1 MTSAW
6 LGVVIALV
14 GAFAYAL
21 GASVQHLDAVEL
33 GATPKLMRR
42 RRWWIGG
49 AISFTGAG
57 LHALA
62 LAMAP
67 LTVIQPISMTTLV
80 YAVPLAAKL
89 YGRKPGRRELMGA
102 LAVAIGLAGLMLL
115 MPVQNS
121 TPHLGEPVAVTFLVG
136 VLAFVAVTLL
146 VGRKMP
152 GRWRAFVY
160 AMGAGISTGTVST
173 FVRLVGAGLDE
184 DFAGILHWFTLVVPV
199 MLVVATVMLQTAY
212 AVGYF
217 GIAYT
222 ASQIFDPVISVLAGA
237 SLLGEP
243 LPTDPRL
250 AVPAALCGLL
260 LAAGT
265 VVLGRHTPYASGE
278 KTVLQVSD
286 TLGEALD
293 GDMPSQRERSEPV
306 VAGTSRR
313 NG

>member
-21 GASVQHLDAVEL
+21 GASIQHLDAVEL

-42 RRWWIGG
+42 TRWWIGG
-49 AISFTGAG
+49 GVSFAGAG

-102 LAVAIGLAGLMLL
+102 LGVAVGLAGLMML
-115 MPVQNS
+115 MPVQDS
-121 TPHLGEPVAVTFLVG
+121 KPQLADSVAVVFLSG
-136 VLAFVAVTLL
+136 VLAFVAVTLI

-152 GRWRAFVY
+152 GRWRAFTY
-160 AMGAGISTGTVST
+160 AMGAGIATGTVST
-173 FVRLVGAGLDE
+173 FVRLVGAGLGE
-184 DFAGILHWFTLVVPV
+184 DFGSIVHWFTIVVPV
-199 MLVVATVMLQTAY
+199 MLIIATFMLQTSY

-222 ASQIFDPVISVLAGA
+222 ASQVFDPVISVLAGA

-243 LPTDPRL
+243 LPSDPRL
-250 AVPAALCGLL
+250 AIPAALCGILL
-260 LAAGT
+260 VTGT
-265 VVLGRHTPYASGE
+265 VVLGRHTPYASGN
-278 KTVLQVSD
+278 KTLSPSADAVA
-286 TLGEALD
+286 EAEPD
-293 GDMPSQRERSEPV
+293 IETPVEQSEPV
-306 VAGTSRR
+306 AVGGTRQ